1 MRDDYIDF
9 VANLPSLNSVFR
21 YCVLLTCPDICY
33 SLVQDAYSE
42 VASLFAEFFR
52 DLDIVPSD
60 IIAGLV
66 LLRQRQ
72 RSKRSS
78 ILDQVSLS
86 MEKKG
91 DVRMFVLL

>member
-1 MRDDYIDF
+1 MSHKNRAQQAEDDCVNDHF
-9 VANLPSLNSVFR
+9 VVCCSP
-21 YCVLLTCPDICY
+21 
-33 SLVQDAYSE
+33 VQDAYSE

-72 RSKRSS
+72 RSKRSA

-86 MEKKG
+86 IKNIYMN
-91 DVRMFVLL
+91 VCIFVLA